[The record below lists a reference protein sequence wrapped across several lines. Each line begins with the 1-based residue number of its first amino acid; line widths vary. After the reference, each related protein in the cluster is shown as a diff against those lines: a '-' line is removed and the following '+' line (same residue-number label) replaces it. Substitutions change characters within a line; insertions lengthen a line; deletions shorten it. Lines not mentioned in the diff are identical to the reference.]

1 MTQSKGDKSMSLRE
15 RIENDKLYQLLIKI
29 KEKPEMFLGDA
40 DLNILHGWII
50 GYNLY
55 KTLHSIKSDIDLLEI
70 DNNISFDEY
79 VHNHY
84 DNYTTIGWLKLITF
98 YSWNKRSSLETF
110 FDLLFEYIDY
120 CCNKE

>member
-1 MTQSKGDKSMSLRE
+1 MALRE
-15 RIENDKLYQLLIKI
+15 RIENDKLYQLLKNI
-29 KEKPEMFLGDA
+29 KEKPEKFLGDA

-55 KTLHSIKSDIDLLEI
+55 KNLNSIKSDIDILVI

-79 VHNHY
+79 VQNHY
-84 DNYTTIGWLKLITF
+84 DTNTTIGWLKLIIF
-98 YSWNKRSSLETF
+98 YSWNRRAALETF
-110 FDLLFEYIDY
+110 FELLFEYIEY